1 MLTASF
7 QDRMLLTNMMRFIA
21 LRGEQVPQDHGVP
34 SAALL
39 HQAHPEESHSL
50 LQSVIGETERDRRC
64 IPPSKK
70 EHRWII
76 CPPIY
81 IVRLYDLRTSF
92 STVVKI

>member
-81 IVRLYDLRTSF
+81 IV
-92 STVVKI
+92 